1 VTGYQKIAAFL
12 RQALIILAFMV
23 AAIYIGDYLWLRF
36 RMAYRSAG
44 NPFGAVPMQ
53 SLVAVPLKGGKIE
66 YDINQAQAGK
76 TQTCIHALFPHSG
89 YSPCWY
95 VVRENR
101 GPVPMVLLP

>member
-12 RQALIILAFMV
+12 RQALIVLAVSV
-23 AAIYIGDYLWLRF
+23 AMIYIGDYVWLRF
-36 RMAYRSAG
+36 RMAYRAAG

-66 YDINQAQAGK
+66 YDINQAQVGK

-89 YSPCWY
+89 YSPCWR
-95 VVRENR
+95 VIRENR
-101 GPVPMVLLP
+101 GPVPMTLLP